1 MDIPHVTKNKA
12 VYFIYSILDKNGEIL
27 EQSDLPMSYVHGTDS
42 GLIEKVEQALD
53 GCAENESVEVMV
65 TADEGYGQLD
75 PDLTYTDDLDNVPP
89 EYHNIGAEVQFQN
102 DNGDIKKF
110 IVSKIEDGKLTV
122 DGNHPF
128 AGKDLIFKI
137 TVTEIRDATQEE
149 IESGKPSSKP
159 HSIH

>member
-12 VYFIYSILDKNGEIL
+12 VYFIYSILDKNGEVR
-27 EQSDLPMSYVHGTDS
+27 EQSDLPMSDVHGSDS
-42 GLIEKVEQALD
+42 LLIEKVEQALD
-53 GCAENESVEVMV
+53 GCAENASVEVKV
-65 TADEGYGQLD
+65 SAEEGYGQLD
-75 PDLTYTDDLDNVPP
+75 PNLTYTDELENVPS
-89 EYHNIGAEVQFQN
+89 EYHKIGAEVQFQN
-102 DNGDIKKF
+102 DNGDIKTF

-149 IESGKPSSKP
+149 IESGKPSGKP